1 MSFFYNT
8 QLTASVAS
16 KPAEK
21 SAPSNVRVGRNRAI
35 LSLVALVAGGLLSAC
50 ATTQTATT
58 TSAVD
63 WQQRAAARALQRWQH
78 ISAGEYAKAYA
89 FHSAASRA
97 QMNLD
102 SFERTMKNLNARGA
116 AEAKATC
123 EQTICEVQLNVSIAA
138 RVARIGARLFQVAH
152 KESWVVADGE
162 IWFVQK

>member
-8 QLTASVAS
+8 QSSDQVAS
-16 KPAEK
+16 KPT
-21 SAPSNVRVGRNRAI
+21 SSVVGVGRNRAA
-35 LSLVALVAGGLLSAC
+35 LSVVALVAAGLLSAC

-89 FHSAASRA
+89 LHSAASRA

-123 EQTICEVQLNVSIAA
+123 DQSICEVQLNVSVAA

-152 KESWVVADGE
+152 KESWVVADGDV
-162 IWFVQK
+162 WFVQK

>member
-8 QLTASVAS
+8 QSSDQIAS
-16 KPAEK
+16 KPT
-21 SAPSNVRVGRNRAI
+21 SSVVGVGRNRAA
-35 LSLVALVAGGLLSAC
+35 LSVVALVAAGLLSAC
-50 ATTQTATT
+50 ATTQTATTTT

-89 FHSAASRA
+89 LHSAASRA

-123 EQTICEVQLNVSIAA
+123 DQSICEVQLNVSVAA

-162 IWFVQK
+162 VWFVQK